1 MNILF
6 LCNRPSENSQAST
19 VTDYLNALK
28 KYSVH
33 KVYEIPMLHHFPSKI
48 DLEKFDIVIT
58 HYSLS
63 LGPQI
68 EHYLGKNLIEKL
80 KKYNGLKISFLQDEY
95 RDVRTY
101 WKNLNE
107 LGIDILFSCV
117 PTHEISNVYPPREVP
132 NLKVVNV
139 LTGYIPESLT
149 SFKQYPIKNRPIDV
163 GYRTRKTP
171 FWLGRLG
178 YEKVFIADEFK
189 KKSINYNLNINFSTN
204 EGDRLYGNKWVEF
217 VSSCKTIIGVE
228 SGASIVDFDGLIEKN
243 VESYI
248 RNNTNVSFEEVFDKF
263 LIPYESNICLNQI
276 SPRCFEAAVLKTP
289 MILFE
294 GKYSGIL
301 KPHRHYIPLK
311 KDFSNFDYIIKKI
324 NDPHGLQK
332 MADIVYEEIAL
343 NPKLSY
349 QNFIK
354 KVDKVINKEFKIRKK
369 IANDIQYSTAEFN
382 KHLVLSVGYTL
393 RRNITMFFQKI
404 FLGNSSLRRIVFR
417 VWELSPERIQ
427 KIIRPLARAISR

>member
-178 YEKVFIADEFK
+178 YEKVFIAD
-189 KKSINYNLNINFSTN
+189 
-204 EGDRLYGNKWVEF
+204 
-217 VSSCKTIIGVE
+217 
-228 SGASIVDFDGLIEKN
+228 
-243 VESYI
+243 
-248 RNNTNVSFEEVFDKF
+248 
-263 LIPYESNICLNQI
+263 
-276 SPRCFEAAVLKTP
+276 
-289 MILFE
+289 
-294 GKYSGIL
+294 
-301 KPHRHYIPLK
+301 
-311 KDFSNFDYIIKKI
+311 
-324 NDPHGLQK
+324 
-332 MADIVYEEIAL
+332 
-343 NPKLSY
+343 
-349 QNFIK
+349 
-354 KVDKVINKEFKIRKK
+354 
-369 IANDIQYSTAEFN
+369 
-382 KHLVLSVGYTL
+382 
-393 RRNITMFFQKI
+393 
-404 FLGNSSLRRIVFR
+404 
-417 VWELSPERIQ
+417 
-427 KIIRPLARAISR
+427 